1 MHRILLLVFS
11 LLSLSACAT
20 STRYEVA
27 SYQLGSAQA
36 ATGYAP
42 YTPERLSTLRLEKQ
56 SEDMLAGPMDP
67 IVRHDCAKLPP
78 AERIKWPA
86 CLGKWF

>member
-1 MHRILLLVFS
+1 MRRILLVVS

-20 STRYEVA
+20 STRYELA
-27 SYQLGSAQA
+27 SSQLGGTQA
-36 ATGYAP
+36 VTGYAP

-67 IVRHDCAKLPP
+67 IARHDCAKLLP

-86 CLGKWF
+86 CLGKLW